1 VILALFL
8 AIQAAPV
15 APDAGA
21 AQEIVVI
28 GQKLKTWRASTSFG
42 KRGAQCKIK
51 ASTGDAEIDR
61 IGCAAIE
68 QCWPQFLPGF
78 EATRA
83 KGVRAADRKAKEAA
97 LNQEL
102 GECMVAKRDAMIAD
116 LAEKRAAAR
125 RAS

>member
-1 VILALFL
+1 M
-8 AIQAAPV
+8 
-15 APDAGA
+15 
-21 AQEIVVI
+21 I

-42 KRGAQCKIK
+42 KGGAKCKIK
-51 ASTGDAEIDR
+51 QSTGDAEIDR

-83 KGVRAADRKAKEAA
+83 NGISVAQRKAREAE
-97 LNQEL
+97 LNQAL
-102 GECMVAKRDAMIAD
+102 GECMVGKRDAMIAE
-116 LAEKRAAAR
+116 LAEKRVAAR